1 MKMKIL
7 IKATI
12 IKSVCIITL
21 LLVLLLAGIQSALAS
36 PPNDFDSL
44 EMYKTYE
51 DGYKAGKKV
60 LKKDYRDAN
69 LLEGCIRI
77 SDHTLWKKQGWDKDT
92 AKKAE
97 KLYFFGCINVKSK
110 KMTKKEFTEKYVW
123 W

>member
-1 MKMKIL
+1 MKIF
-7 IKATI
+7 IKAAM
-12 IKSVCIITL
+12 IKSVCKVTL
-21 LLVLLLAGIQSALAS
+21 LLVLFFACIQISLAAS
-36 PPNDFDSL
+36 PKDFEPA

-51 DGYKAGKKV
+51 DGYKAGTKV
-60 LKKDYRDAN
+60 LKKEYRDAN

-77 SDHTLWKKQGWDKDT
+77 SDHTLWKGQGWDKET

-97 KLYFFGCINVKSK
+97 KIYFFGCVNVKAK

>member
-1 MKMKIL
+1 MKKIF
-7 IKATI
+7 KATM
-12 IKSVCIITL
+12 IKSVCGITL
-21 LLVLLLAGIQSALAS
+21 LLMLFFAGIQSALAS
-36 PPNDFDSL
+36 PPKDFEPL

-60 LKKDYRDAN
+60 LNKDYKDAS

-77 SDHTLWKKQGWDKDT
+77 SDHKMWKDQGWDKET
-92 AKKAE
+92 SKKAE
-97 KLYFFGCINVKSK
+97 KIYFFGCINVKSK